1 MALKFKA
8 SAGILATAMMAL
20 TTVAVAPANAVLQQE
35 NNKHSVAQWLG
46 LEPTTSSDPVGH
58 TSEPN
63 DYLRVLIDTGK
74 IDDFDSVIVQ
84 DVETGEILSY
94 ALNDRN

>member
-8 SAGILATAMMAL
+8 SAGILATALVAL

-46 LEPTTSSDPVGH
+46 LEPTSVSDVSLLGVP
-58 TSEPN
+58 E
-63 DYLRVLIDTGK
+63 
-74 IDDFDSVIVQ
+74 DDALLEWINEDGSDEFHSVIIQ

-94 ALNDRN
+94 ALNDKN

>member
-8 SAGILATAMMAL
+8 SAGMLATALVAL

-46 LEPTTSSDPVGH
+46 LEPTTVSDVSQFGVPEDKALLEGLNANGSDEFH
-58 TSEPN
+58 
-63 DYLRVLIDTGK
+63 
-74 IDDFDSVIVQ
+74 SVILQ
-84 DVETGEILSY
+84 EVETGEILSY